1 LPADESDAEDNE
13 GSEERS
19 TDESVVGAEEEELIS
34 SMRGI
39 GRMEGTV
46 VLIGEV
52 GKSTC
57 F

>member
-1 LPADESDAEDNE
+1 MPADESDGEDNE

-19 TDESVVGAEEEELIS
+19 TDESVVGAEEDELIG

-39 GRMEGTV
+39 GTMEVTV

-52 GKSTC
+52 GESTC

>member
-1 LPADESDAEDNE
+1 MPADESDAEDNE

-34 SMRGI
+34 SKRGI

>member
-34 SMRGI
+34 SKRGI

>member
-1 LPADESDAEDNE
+1 LPADESDGEDNE

-19 TDESVVGAEEEELIS
+19 TDESVVGAEEDELIS

-39 GRMEGTV
+39 GRMEVTV

>member
-1 LPADESDAEDNE
+1 MPADESDAEDNE

>member
-1 LPADESDAEDNE
+1 
-13 GSEERS
+13 
-19 TDESVVGAEEEELIS
+19 VVGAEEDKLIG

-39 GRMEGTV
+39 GKMEVTV

-52 GKSTC
+52 GESTC